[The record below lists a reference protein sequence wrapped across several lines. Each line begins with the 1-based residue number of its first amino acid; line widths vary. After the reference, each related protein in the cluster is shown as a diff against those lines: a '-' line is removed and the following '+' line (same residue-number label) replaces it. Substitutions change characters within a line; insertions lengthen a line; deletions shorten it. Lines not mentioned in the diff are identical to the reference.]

1 VFSFNDGGC
10 NEGGCMPCD
19 FRICFANTQLTS
31 NAKLNYF
38 LELSNVNL
46 TKFVKEY
53 NNIYDIK

>member
-1 VFSFNDGGC
+1 
-10 NEGGCMPCD
+10 MPCD